1 MWKWTFDITF
11 DSQLD
16 SRFTDGLKDIMPDD
30 MVESFQAFIPTA
42 VAPPL
47 RLMVKA
53 ETGREAKERVMEL
66 AKQSVCNVVPVKDA
80 KLVDLQEV

>member
-11 DSQLD
+11 DSQ
-16 SRFTDGLKDIMPDD
+16 
-30 MVESFQAFIPTA
+30 VES
-42 VAPPL
+42 PL
-47 RLMVKA
+47 CLMVKA